1 MRQAVGYVRVSRE
14 KQGRSGLG
22 LEAQQ
27 AALQRFAQTEGF
39 EIFELFVEV
48 ESGKHDADKRPVLA
62 KALTR
67 AKRDRAPILVAKLD
81 RLSRDVHYISG
92 LMKHN
97 VPFIV
102 AEFGVDTDPF
112 MLHIYAAMA
121 EKERRMISE
130 RTRYALQ
137 AAKARG
143 VSLGGRRE
151 QSDLNAQ
158 AADERASQ
166 LRGVF
171 ETVSALSESCDICG
185 ARSGSVRPG
194 GLPGG
199 MSFSSIGAPE
209 GPL

>member
-1 MRQAVGYVRVSRE
+1 MYTEERQMRQAVGYVRVSRE

-39 EIFELFVEV
+39 EIVELFVEV

-92 LMKHN
+92 LMKHK

-121 EKERRMISE
+121 EKERRMISGLSPE
-130 RTRYALQ
+130 EGDQ
-137 AAKARG
+137 AARVPSCWRRSRNGRG
-143 VSLGGRRE
+143 SRT
-151 QSDLNAQ
+151 A
-158 AADERASQ
+158 
-166 LRGVF
+166 
-171 ETVSALSESCDICG
+171 
-185 ARSGSVRPG
+185 
-194 GLPGG
+194 
-199 MSFSSIGAPE
+199 
-209 GPL
+209 

>member
-39 EIFELFVEV
+39 EIVELFVEV

-112 MLHIYAAMA
+112 MLHIYAALA
-121 EKERRMISE
+121 EKERRLISE

-151 QSDLNAQ
+151 QSDLK
-158 AADERASQ
+158 
-166 LRGVF
+166 
-171 ETVSALSESCDICG
+171 
-185 ARSGSVRPG
+185 RPG
-194 GLPGG
+194 
-199 MSFSSIGAPE
+199 SKRARQRAA
-209 GPL
+209 

>member
-1 MRQAVGYVRVSRE
+1 MGYVRVSRE

-39 EIFELFVEV
+39 EIVELFVEV

-112 MLHIYAAMA
+112 MLHIYAALA

-130 RTRYALQ
+130 RTRHALQ

-143 VSLGGRRE
+143 IRVVGR
-151 QSDLNAQ
+151 
-158 AADERASQ
+158 ADVIDVTPEKAH
-166 LRGVF
+166 
-171 ETVSALSESCDICG
+171 
-185 ARSGSVRPG
+185 
-194 GLPGG
+194 
-199 MSFSSIGAPE
+199 SSIFLLHSCESFANSEHRRRVPLASGRSRDAPSVQLLC
-209 GPL
+209 GLSR